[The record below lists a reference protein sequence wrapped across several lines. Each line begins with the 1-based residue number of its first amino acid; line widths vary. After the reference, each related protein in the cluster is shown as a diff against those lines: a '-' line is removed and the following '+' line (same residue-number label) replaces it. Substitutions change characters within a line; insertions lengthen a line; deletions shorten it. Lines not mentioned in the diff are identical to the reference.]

1 MVPVA
6 DTVLVKTAA
15 GLAEVARRSGRLSSL
30 ERRLLILING
40 QRTIADIADML
51 EWRESRLEF
60 RQALTALE
68 RGHYIDRL
76 EEISRS
82 A

>member
-1 MVPVA
+1 MIPYA
-6 DTVLVKTAA
+6 ETVLVKTAA
-15 GLAEVARRSGRLSSL
+15 GMAEVAQRRGGLSSL

-40 QRTIADIADML
+40 QRTVIEIADML
-51 EWRESRLEF
+51 GWQESTLGF

-68 RGHYIDRL
+68 RGRYIDRL
-76 EEISRS
+76 EEISRI